1 MAAFKAGFAAVLFT
15 AFLAVLLWGDLGGA
29 GMEGF
34 ASADCWSTV
43 LGVGG
48 AISCNAMKNFAADN

>member
-15 AFLAVLLWGDLGGA
+15 AFLAVLLWGDWGA

-34 ASADCWSTV
+34 APADCWSTV

-48 AISCNAMKNFAADN
+48 EQYHATR